1 MSKDRSPMEKVYIV
15 GVEQCNAT
23 GAVLRLYVRGHSVE
37 AVFTSER
44 NTKVL
49 PKIKNTLLN
58 TGLSSLTKNDWEIQ
72 SKCF

>member
-1 MSKDRSPMEKVYIV
+1 MQR
-15 GVEQCNAT
+15 NW
-23 GAVLRLYVRGHSVE
+23 AVLRLSVRGHSVE

-58 TGLSSLTKNDWEIQ
+58 TGLSGLTKNDWEIQ

>member
-1 MSKDRSPMEKVYIV
+1 MSKNSSSTEKVYIV

-23 GAVLRLYVRGHSVE
+23 AAVLRLSVRGRSVE

-49 PKIKNTLLN
+49 PKIKNALLN
-58 TGLSSLTKNDWEIQ
+58 TELSILTKDD
-72 SKCF
+72 